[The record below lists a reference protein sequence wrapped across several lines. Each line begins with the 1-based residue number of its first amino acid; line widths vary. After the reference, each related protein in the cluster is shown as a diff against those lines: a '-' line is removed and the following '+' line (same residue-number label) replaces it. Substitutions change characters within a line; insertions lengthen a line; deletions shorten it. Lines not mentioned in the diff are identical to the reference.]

1 MMIFRSSSTS
11 MKLRLLVAALLFAT
25 AMLTA
30 CGPGEDSGADPESA
44 ADATDERARESPSET
59 NGSGEEPDGVIT
71 ATFNG
76 TERTWYIT
84 SAERS
89 GQFVSQSDWSS
100 YSASHSGVSIM
111 GHVSPSWP
119 FRSAE
124 AIMIGFTLQGTGE
137 NPSVG
142 DPSITYLSGGI
153 TNNHSSDH
161 DGNANISV
169 TSASID
175 GETLTISGNFS
186 GMLPFK
192 SMSGDADVESTETI
206 VVENGTFEGEVRR
219 LQDG

>member
-1 MMIFRSSSTS
+1 MMIFKSNTTL
-11 MKLRLLVAALLFAT
+11 MNPRLPMVALLFAT

-30 CGPGEDSGADPESA
+30 CGPGEDSGAGPESA
-44 ADATDERARESPSET
+44 APATDEMAREAPSEA

-89 GQFVSQSDWSS
+89 GRYVSQSDWTS
-100 YSASHSGVSIM
+100 YSAGQGNVSIM

-119 FRSAE
+119 FKSGE

-137 NPSVG
+137 NPGVG
-142 DPSITYLSGGI
+142 DPSITFLSGGI
-153 TNNHSSDH
+153 MNNHSSDH

-175 GETLTISGNFS
+175 RDTLTISGSFS
-186 GMLPFK
+186 GTLPFK
-192 SMSGDADVESTETI
+192 SYRGDADVESTETI
-206 VVENGTFEGEVRR
+206 VVENGTFEGVVRP
-219 LQDG
+219 LEDP

>member
-1 MMIFRSSSTS
+1 MMIFKSNTTS
-11 MKLRLLVAALLFAT
+11 MKPRLLMAALLFAT

-30 CGPGEDSGADPESA
+30 CGPGEDPGAGPESA
-44 ADATDERARESPSET
+44 APATDETARGTPSET

-84 SAERS
+84 SAERG
-89 GQFVSQSDWSS
+89 GQYISQSDWSS
-100 YSASHSGVSIM
+100 LFADQSNVSIM
-111 GHVSPSWP
+111 GHVSSSWP
-119 FRSAE
+119 FQSRE

-142 DPSITYLSGGI
+142 DASITYLSGGI
-153 TNNHSSDH
+153 TNNHSSSH

-169 TSASID
+169 TTASID
-175 GETLTISGNFS
+175 GDTLTISGSFS
-186 GMLPFK
+186 GTLPFK

-206 VVENGTFEGEVRR
+206 VVENGTFEGVVRR
-219 LQDG
+219 LEGA